1 MTRLEQLQMK
11 MRDEQARKAAK
22 AAAKLAAAEK
32 VKAVKP
38 YTFPN
43 KPLIPTTVAVFTA
56 GDSPVVKPVKVAA
69 RFLKPTVQE
78 PEHTVFNP
86 NPTLME
92 CIQKL
97 TLAEAANP
105 KWVAT
110 SITLFIID
118 QILRTDR
125 QCAVLSDVMSD
136 NLAWLTAEPFTEKP
150 NLKRMLSTA
159 LVLADSIE
167 CRSQSEE
174 GSGIRK
180 LHELERVLLQR
191 QRGVAA

>member
-1 MTRLEQLQMK
+1 MTKIEKLRERMHQ
-11 MRDEQARKAAK
+11 EEAVKAAK
-22 AAAKLAAAEK
+22 TAEKLRAAAEK
-32 VKAVKP
+32 AAAPKP
-38 YTFPN
+38 A
-43 KPLIPTTVAVFTA
+43 KP
-56 GDSPVVKPVKVAA
+56 VKPVKPKKIAV
-69 RFLKPTVQE
+69 RFVEPIAE
-78 PEHTVFNP
+78 PEHIEFNP

-92 CIQKL
+92 CIQRL
-97 TLAEAANP
+97 TPAEAANP

-110 SITLFIID
+110 SVTLFIID
-118 QILRTDR
+118 QIMRTDR

-159 LVLADSIE
+159 LLLADSIE

-180 LHELERVLLQR
+180 LHELERALLQR
-191 QRGVAA
+191 QRGSDESRTRS